1 MSAPGAKKPAPAPFS
16 KAQLAGEA
24 LTLAVGC
31 AGAGLF
37 MLLHI
42 PGGAMSGSV
51 VAVALLSVFGRATPI
66 GGPLRVL
73 GMASIG
79 VAIGS
84 VVGPDTLEHVAAYPA
99 SMALMAVCVVAMTLS
114 SAAVWRWLMGWPP
127 SMALLASVPG
137 SMGYIVSVSMSM
149 GADAARVAVVQMSRV
164 VFLVT
169 ILPFIIV
176 WEQGR
181 DASAIGA
188 AAPLAQAASELTVL
202 GLLAAGIAV
211 GSLLA
216 RLGAPGG
223 MILGAIVASGAL
235 HILGVAEGRAPN
247 WLMNMG
253 QILLGA
259 WVGSR
264 FVDFDW
270 SLFFRICLGAAMA
283 VGAALAV
290 SIGFAWTASEWL
302 GVPFAAA
309 LIGYSPGG
317 QEAMVALALVL
328 DADPIFVA
336 THHLGR
342 YFLINLSLPFIV
354 AWMRRTEGGSTGET

>member
-1 MSAPGAKKPAPAPFS
+1 MSAPGAKAPKSA
-16 KAQLAGEA
+16 AVLTQLLGEA

-31 AGAGLF
+31 AGAGAF
-37 MLLHI
+37 MLAHI

-66 GGPLRVL
+66 GGPLRVF

-99 SMALMAVCVVAMTLS
+99 SLALMAVCVVAMTLS

-169 ILPFIIV
+169 ILPFIIA
-176 WEQGR
+176 WEQGGG
-181 DASAIGA
+181 AGLSA
-188 AAPLAQAASELTVL
+188 PAASVASDLTVL
-202 GLLAAGIAV
+202 ALMAAGVAA
-211 GSLLA
+211 GSLFT

-223 MILGAIVASGAL
+223 MILGAIVASASL

-290 SIGFAWTASEWL
+290 SILFAWTASEWL

-354 AWMRRTEGGSTGET
+354 AWMRRSEGASPGDT